1 MSIIY
6 RGREYK
12 TNGDTNVTFL
22 AERDIR
28 TVEVILRETVSR
40 VIEVQIHADDD
51 YDAAIGAVSELYE
64 EGDICL
70 DRQDDGVEYFTVE
83 LR

>member
-1 MSIIY
+1 M
-6 RGREYK
+6 
-12 TNGDTNVTFL
+12 L

-40 VIEVQIHADDD
+40 VIEVQIHADND

-64 EGDICL
+64 E
-70 DRQDDGVEYFTVE
+70 
-83 LR
+83 

>member
-1 MSIIY
+1 M
-6 RGREYK
+6 
-12 TNGDTNVTFL
+12 L

-40 VIEVQIHADDD
+40 VIEVQIRADDD

-64 EGDICL
+64 E
-70 DRQDDGVEYFTVE
+70 
-83 LR
+83 